1 MIDSAPAFSAADT
14 EQVCCCLCGDAGRP
28 VYDLPPY
35 GVRRCAS
42 CTLVFVSPRLSGAAL
57 SRFYDRVD
65 YFEGG
70 VYGDQSRFSPAM
82 MLQRIWTAGRL
93 NRIAKAR
100 SARGS
105 EREEA
110 SRPAG
115 QRLLEFGSGYG
126 LFLAAARKRGY
137 QAQGVELSR
146 PAVQESVKQGLD
158 VYCGQLQ
165 DASLT
170 GPYDVICGWDT
181 LEHVPDPLAVLRRI
195 RELIA
200 DDGTV
205 ALSTPY
211 FSSLPS
217 RLLGQRWWTL
227 KPAEHIWHYT
237 PYTLRLLA
245 ARADLA
251 VTTVIRSPLTAANLT
266 RLDSM
271 VVLLRPARRN

>member
-1 MIDSAPAFSAADT
+1 MSDSAPVFSAADT
-14 EQVCCCLCGDAGRP
+14 EKVCCCLCGDAGRP

-35 GVRRCAS
+35 GVRRCS
-42 CTLVFVSPRLSGAAL
+42 HCTLVFVSPRLQRAAL
-57 SRFYDRVD
+57 SRFYDQVD

-70 VYGDQSRFSPAM
+70 VYGDQSRFSLAM
-82 MLQRIWTAGRL
+82 ALQRVWTAGRL
-93 NRIAKAR
+93 NRIDRIVKAR
-100 SARGS
+100 DGRGS
-105 EREEA
+105 
-110 SRPAG
+110 AG
-115 QRLLEFGSGYG
+115 QRLLEIGSGYG
-126 LFLAAARKRGY
+126 VFLAAARDRGY
-137 QAQGVELSR
+137 QVQGVELSR
-146 PAVQESVKQGLD
+146 PAVRESAKQGLD
-158 VYCGQLQ
+158 VYCGQLV
-165 DASLT
+165 DAPLT

-195 RELIA
+195 RELAA
-200 DDGTV
+200 DDATV

-245 ARADLA
+245 ARADLV

-266 RLDSM
+266 RLDSL
-271 VVLLRPARRN
+271 VVLLRPARRSSRRN

>member
-1 MIDSAPAFSAADT
+1 MSDSAPVFSAADT
-14 EQVCCCLCGDAGRP
+14 EQVRCCLCGDAGKP

-35 GVRRCAS
+35 GVRRCS
-42 CTLVFVSPRLSGAAL
+42 NCTLVFVSPRLKSAAL
-57 SRFYDRVD
+57 SRFYDQVD

-70 VYGDQSRFSPAM
+70 VYGAQSRLSPAM
-82 MLQRIWTAGRL
+82 VLQRVWTVGRL
-93 NRIAKAR
+93 DRIAR
-100 SARGS
+100 ARGRRS
-105 EREEA
+105 VG
-110 SRPAG
+110 G

-126 LFLAAARKRGY
+126 LFLAAARDRGY
-137 QAQGVELSR
+137 QVEGVELSR
-146 PAVQESVKQGLD
+146 PAVQASTKQGLD
-158 VYCGQLQ
+158 VYCGQLVE
-165 DASLT
+165 ASLT

-181 LEHVPDPLAVLRRI
+181 LEHVPDPLAVLRGI

-217 RLLGQRWWTL
+217 QLLGQRWWTL

-245 ARADLA
+245 ARADLV
-251 VTTVIRSPLTAANLT
+251 VTTVIRSPLSPANLT
-266 RLDSM
+266 RLDSL
-271 VVLLRPARRN
+271 VVLLRPARRT